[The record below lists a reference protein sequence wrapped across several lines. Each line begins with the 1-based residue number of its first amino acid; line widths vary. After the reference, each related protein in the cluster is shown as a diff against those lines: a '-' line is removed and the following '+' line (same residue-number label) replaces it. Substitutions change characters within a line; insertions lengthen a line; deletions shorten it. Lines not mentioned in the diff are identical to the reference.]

1 MQCHRCGTP
10 FEGER
15 VPVRGVC
22 SRCDAF
28 LHCSRNCDHYGPG
41 LANDCREPQA
51 ERVADKDQGT
61 FCDWFRPA
69 TATRPTTGTSAG
81 RSRTALDALLEKTV
95 DRDDR

>member
-22 SRCDAF
+22 SRCAAF
-28 LHCSRNCDHYGPG
+28 LHCCRNCDHYVFG

-51 ERVADKDQGT
+51 ERVADKEQGN

-69 TATRPTTGTSAG
+69 TATRAATGTSAG
-81 RSRTALDALLEKTV
+81 RARTALDALFGKKA